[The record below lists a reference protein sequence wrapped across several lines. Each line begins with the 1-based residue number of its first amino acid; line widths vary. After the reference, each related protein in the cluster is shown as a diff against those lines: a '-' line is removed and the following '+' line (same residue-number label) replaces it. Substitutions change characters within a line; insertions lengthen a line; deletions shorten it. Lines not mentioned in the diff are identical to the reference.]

1 MGLPVIVSKVHPYMD
16 IPGVNYCK
24 TSNDWVSHIKR
35 LIMYPA
41 RRKEEGARL
50 KQWADTYFNFDKINR
65 ERKEIFEHVSKME
78 PAL

>member
-1 MGLPVIVSKVHPYMD
+1 
-16 IPGVNYCK
+16 
-24 TSNDWVSHIKR
+24 
-35 LIMYPA
+35 MYPD

-65 ERKEIFEHVSKME
+65 ERRQIFEHVSKME